1 MNSRNVQTSS
11 KDMPLRAKDHNKQ
24 SLRPLAFPL
33 SLPFHLPTAPACNET
48 IGTSHCGPYMSLH
61 YTSPSNCCTAMA
73 NRPFERAWSRSCST
87 IFLNIVVVTGTVVC
101 LKPQTLGSFGLIL
114 DGLIGVS
121 TTSGPLATWRL
132 WPHAAPHPGDSPQ
145 GAPVVRC
152 SLIFTIRL
160 MGLNRESVGL
170 MSRNQDWRIHL
181 PKKICKNPI
190 QTNDPKSIAPILPMS
205 PADSPHKPQLQDA
218 CGPPSGYLLHSVKY
232 RGSGSS
238 NNRKMPLQLE
248 L

>member
-73 NRPFERAWSRSCST
+73 NRPFARAWSRSCST
-87 IFLNIVVVTGTVVC
+87 FLLNIVVVTGTVVG

-121 TTSGPLATWRL
+121 TTSGPNFVAPLATCRATSRRFSTGSSCGAVQFDIH
-132 WPHAAPHPGDSPQ
+132 HASYGVEYRES
-145 GAPVVRC
+145 
-152 SLIFTIRL
+152 
-160 MGLNRESVGL
+160 MGL
-170 MSRNQDWRIHL
+170 
-181 PKKICKNPI
+181 I
-190 QTNDPKSIAPILPMS
+190 QVD
-205 PADSPHKPQLQDA
+205 
-218 CGPPSGYLLHSVKY
+218 
-232 RGSGSS
+232 
-238 NNRKMPLQLE
+238 
-248 L
+248 